1 MNRSNMITE
10 LLGDFGYDD
19 GRFAITWVSSAEP
32 DKFVKAVTDM
42 TNRIKKLG
50 PINNQDAEVSA

>member
-10 LLGDFGYDD
+10 LLEDFGYEND
-19 GRFAITWVSSAEP
+19 RFAITWVSSAEP

-50 PINNQDAEVSA
+50 PINNQDAVISA